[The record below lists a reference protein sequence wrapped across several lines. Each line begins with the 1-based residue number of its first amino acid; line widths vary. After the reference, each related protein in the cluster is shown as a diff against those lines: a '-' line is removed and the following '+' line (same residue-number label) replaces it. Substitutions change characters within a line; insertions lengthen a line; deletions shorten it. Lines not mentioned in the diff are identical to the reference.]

1 MRTISIAT
9 AVLGVVATML
19 TTVLAT
25 AGPTTAAT
33 GYDAR
38 ASLSGHRTCTKTAT
52 TGITRRTV
60 LLDNTRSEHRV
71 QFKVVRNGDRFAEHM
86 VYVWVPAHQ
95 KRTVVVSVS
104 QRSTVSVRVR
114 VPEMGRND
122 LRLSATVVALEG
134 CYVATVDPKA
144 AFGGVS
150 CHGDDSIA
158 QIVLDNRATSDEKVD
173 YRIAS
178 SYGDSTAS
186 LTVRPASAD
195 NYYLPVPAG
204 GTTHVEV
211 TASGRRLLA
220 TDIAAV
226 SCR

>member
-9 AVLGVVATML
+9 AVLGVVVATL
-19 TTVLAT
+19 TTV
-25 AGPTTAAT
+25 GPTTAAT

-60 LLDNTRSEHRV
+60 VLDNTRSAHRV
-71 QFKVVRNGDRFAEHM
+71 QFKVVRDGDRFAEHR
-86 VYVWVPAHQ
+86 VYVWVPARQ
-95 KRTVVVSVS
+95 KRSVVVSVP

-114 VPEMGRND
+114 VPEMGRRD
-122 LRLSATVVALEG
+122 LRLSATVAALEK

-144 AFGGVS
+144 TFGGVS
-150 CHGDDSIA
+150 CHGGDSIA
-158 QIVLDNRATSDEKVD
+158 QIVLDNRATSDEEVD
-173 YRIAS
+173 YTVAS

-186 LTVRPASAD
+186 FTVRPASSD

-204 GTTHVEV
+204 RTTHVDV
-211 TASGRRLLA
+211 TAAGRRVLS
-220 TDIAAV
+220 TDIAAA